1 MGTSITTQNNC
12 IRNPITKGH
21 IKDAADRIL
30 SCIRTRIWNAAAE
43 LRSGELLRPRSGAG
57 VVELVLIIVVLISLV
72 LIFKSQLTSLMRT
85 IFAQIDSSATSVF

>member
-1 MGTSITTQNNC
+1 MEMRIQNNFITGLRDRADSMLLN
-12 IRNPITKGH
+12 IRSRVRG
-21 IKDAADRIL
+21 AAL
-30 SCIRTRIWNAAAE
+30 ALQT
-43 LRSGELLRPRSGAG
+43 GELLRPRSGAG